1 MIVIQSYEAFPA
13 GVQCANADVKLRV
26 GRDPPWAI
34 SRCCMSTTRRRARIR
49 RVATCGATLS
59 RRIGRRDARSSFQAK
74 AEHVAR
80 LSVSFLDRNRV
91 AYTHWV
97 DLRGGGAWQTVR
109 VPLDQIR
116 PNPYFQP
123 PGANT
128 GAPIDVSEVAR
139 LGFAPQDKS
148 AGQLVVSRFVVE

>member
-1 MIVIQSYEAFPA
+1 MIVIQCYEGGLT
-13 GVQCANADVKLRV
+13 GVRSANADVKLHRERDPALADQPVLRV
-26 GRDPPWAI
+26 EYPAPGANPAGRDVWCDVEQTDWTSGRAI
-34 SRCCMSTTRRRARIR
+34 VFQVRPEH
-49 RVATCGATLS
+49 AT
-59 RRIGRRDARSSFQAK
+59 
-74 AEHVAR
+74 R
-80 LSVSFLDRNRV
+80 LSVSFMDRNRV

-97 DLRGGGAWQTVR
+97 DLQSGAWQTVR
-109 VPLDQIR
+109 IPLDQIR

-148 AGQLVVSRFVVE
+148 AGELTISGFVVE